1 MSTCHKQERCIGTFF
16 APDTLEGQEPQF
28 KYPPNGP
35 GSSLAVRKS
44 GRNYFLAQKRT
55 QQRLSLV
62 LKCLRVYTSVEGGAR
77 QISRAFLC
85 QEQTLP
91 LFRLLNHGG
100 IFFFLFLS
108 FLSSNG
114 RGHAVRAEDIC
125 DPFCSRDLY
134 RPIHPPRTLFG
145 FPFLFSSCVPAY
157 GTQRICVS
165 FPLYPSRVLFPKRPS
180 MSETHILTICHIWF

>member
-1 MSTCHKQERCIGTFF
+1 MLQARKVYWHIF
-16 APDTLEGQEPQF
+16 APGTLEGQEPQF

-55 QQRLSLV
+55 QHRLSLV
-62 LKCLRVYTSVEGGAR
+62 LKCLRVYRSVGGAR

-91 LFRLLNHGG
+91 LFRLLTTVV

-134 RPIHPPRTLFG
+134 RLIHPPRTLFG
-145 FPFLFSSCVPAY
+145 FLFFSRHV
-157 GTQRICVS
+157 
-165 FPLYPSRVLFPKRPS
+165 YPCTGLNVYACLFPYTPAACCFLNDHLCQR
-180 MSETHILTICHIWF
+180 HIS